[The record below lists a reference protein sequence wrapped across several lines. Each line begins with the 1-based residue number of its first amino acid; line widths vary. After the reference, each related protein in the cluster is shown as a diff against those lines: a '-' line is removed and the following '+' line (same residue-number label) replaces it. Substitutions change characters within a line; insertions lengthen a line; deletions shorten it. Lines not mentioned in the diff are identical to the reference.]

1 MTDPPNIYKITSKTY
16 QSQLGE
22 PKFIIIKRK
31 DNNSFERMSPFI
43 IKKSVD
49 FACGGEVEGC

>member
-1 MTDPPNIYKITSKTY
+1 MTDPPNIYKIIPKTY

-31 DNNSFERMSPFI
+31 EKIFRK
-43 IKKSVD
+43 KKSVE
-49 FACGGEVEGC
+49 FACEEEVEEC